1 MEDVLLINMKN
12 TRLSHTAINMYK
24 NCSLCYKLHYIKGV
38 RPKKVK
44 SYFLFGGVIDK
55 ALNKLLLTGVYSEA
69 VKELTNEWT
78 KASVENEID
87 YSKSDLIE
95 GMDGWHSLYHKAEC
109 LVAEY
114 MTQVYPKIK
123 KVIAVQEPVSL
134 KNSEGD
140 EIIGFLDIIVEWE
153 DGKTYLLDHKT
164 SSAKYAENSASESP
178 QLALYHY
185 IGKDKYKID
194 GIGYIVLPKKLRK
207 KAPYVD
213 IQIIL
218 DTLNPGLE
226 DEVVEDF
233 DRINGLISNKVFDK
247 KHNPNGK
254 YGPCPYSSYYNG
266 SPDFI
271 IKEKK

>member
-1 MEDVLLINMKN
+1 MAK
-12 TRLSHTAINMYK
+12 TRLSHTAANMYK

-38 RPKKVK
+38 RPKRVK

-55 ALNKLLLTGVYSEA
+55 ALNKLLLTGSYNEA
-69 VKELTNEWT
+69 VQELFLEWT
-78 KASVENEID
+78 KATSENDVE

-95 GMDGWHSLYHKAEC
+95 GMDGFNSLYWKAEI
-109 LVAEY
+109 LINEY
-114 MTQVYPKIK
+114 RTQVFPKIK

-134 KNSEGD
+134 KNSDGD
-140 EIIGFLDIIVEWE
+140 EIPGFLDIIVEWE

-164 SSAKYAENSASESP
+164 SSAKYTENSASESP

-185 IGKDKYKID
+185 IAKDKYKID
-194 GIGYIVLPKKLRK
+194 GVGYIVLPKKLRK
-207 KAPYVD
+207 KSPYVD

-218 DTLNPGLE
+218 DTLKEGIE
-226 DEVVEDF
+226 DEVIEDF
-233 DRINGLISNKVFDK
+233 DRINTLISNKVFDK
-247 KHNPNGK
+247 KHNLNGK
-254 YGPCPYSSYYNG
+254 YGPCPYSSYYKG

>member
-1 MEDVLLINMKN
+1 MAK

-24 NCSLCYKLHYIKGV
+24 NCSLCYKLHYLKFV

-69 VKELTNEWT
+69 IKELNVEWT
-78 KASVENEID
+78 KAAQENEIE
-87 YSKSDLIE
+87 YSKSDMIE
-95 GMDGWHSLYHKAEC
+95 GMDGWASLLWKAEV
-109 LVAEY
+109 LVQEY
-114 MTQVYPKIK
+114 MKQIYPKIK
-123 KVIAVQEPVSL
+123 KVIAVQEAVSL
-134 KNSEGD
+134 KNVDGD
-140 EIIGFLDIIVEWE
+140 EIVGFLDVIVEWE

-164 SSAKYAENSASESP
+164 SSAKYAVNSASESP

-194 GIGYIVLPKKLRK
+194 GVGYIVLPKKLRK
-207 KAPYVD
+207 KAPYID
-213 IQIIL
+213 IQVIL
-218 DTLNPGLE
+218 DTLKEGLE

-233 DRINGLISNKVFDK
+233 DRINTLISNKVFDK

-254 YGPCPYSSYYNG
+254 YGPCPYSAYYKG